1 MKNYSNKIFFGREDI
16 IDENI
21 KEANEDSKELEEKP
35 WKDYKLHLVVLVIV
49 IIAEWI
55 GKREIHLSD
64 SVSLIIMPLLYSMV
78 LGLALVLSKR
88 FKWISLKQ
96 SRIAEASMLLFI
108 GPLLCK
114 LAVSSGQSIQLLF
127 DVGPALILQ
136 EFGNLGTIF
145 FALPIALLLGYKRE
159 TIGMTN
165 SIGREPNV
173 AVVIDKYGFNSP
185 ETRGVLMI
193 FIVGTVIGTLYISFL
208 SSICVSALP
217 LHPYAFA
224 MASGVGSA
232 SLNAAALAP
241 ILAYFP
247 ELTLNIEAFA
257 GFSNLLSFC
266 VGIYLCIFVAI
277 PLAEKLY
284 NFLEPKIGRTRS
296 DLKNIKENDDKEMK

>member
-1 MKNYSNKIFFGREDI
+1 M
-16 IDENI
+16 
-21 KEANEDSKELEEKP
+21 
-35 WKDYKLHLVVLVIV
+35 VLVIV

-165 SIGREPNV
+165 SIGRDPNV

-193 FIVGTVIGTLYISFL
+193 FIVGTVIGTIYIRFL